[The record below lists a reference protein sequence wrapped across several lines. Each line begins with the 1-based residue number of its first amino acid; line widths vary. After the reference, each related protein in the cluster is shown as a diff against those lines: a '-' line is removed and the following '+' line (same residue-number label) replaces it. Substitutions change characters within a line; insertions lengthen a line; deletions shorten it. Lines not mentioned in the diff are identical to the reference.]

1 MESINSTIQVPS
13 TFINIYVNKKNIIKM
28 GWKEESTDEETNNLI
43 YFGDYSLKIIVF
55 LIALSE
61 NKLEPK
67 R

>member
-1 MESINSTIQVPS
+1 
-13 TFINIYVNKKNIIKM
+13 M
-28 GWKEESTDEETNNLI
+28 GWKEESTDEETNNLL

-61 NKLEPK
+61 KKLEPK